1 MVLRLVPS
9 PLVAVDSRTLLWYKE
24 ASFCHGHPLSSI
36 VAAALETL
44 EVGLSLLFLLVV
56 MLTFDRCD
64 DTGQDLHEVR
74 LSRFWSSWGFR
85 PILLTYYSF
94 SCRVCHVLSQVI
106 HVTQSILT
114 HYRV

>member
-24 ASFCHGHPLSSI
+24 ASFCHGRPLSSI

-64 DTGQDLHEVR
+64 DAGRDLHEVR
-74 LSRFWSSWGFR
+74 LSRFGVPGGSG
-85 PILLTYYSF
+85 PYY
-94 SCRVCHVLSQVI
+94 
-106 HVTQSILT
+106 
-114 HYRV
+114 